1 MHEFRSNLYT
11 ALQSYSQ
18 QCMHVKSD
26 FNSRTTKRFYWLLWG
41 LSSSLNSRYCF
52 NLYVNEF
59 GNTKV
64 RQLFSS
70 IEILFICSHL
80 ERFIESYLT
89 LDTRY
94 LKSIL
99 HFVSYYGLITQF
111 LQNIH
116 FAYNVNHNYYNI
128 IQKHHFHQV
137 VVLIYL

>member
-18 QCMHVKSD
+18 QWMHVTSD
-26 FNSRTTKRFYWLLWG
+26 FNSRITTKRFYWLQWG
-41 LSSSLNSRYCF
+41 LSSSLNSRYWF
-52 NLYVNEF
+52 NLYLNEF
-59 GNTKV
+59 GNTKG
-64 RQLFSS
+64 RQLF
-70 IEILFICSHL
+70 FFNRNPFYSHL

-99 HFVSYYGLITQF
+99 HFISYYELITQF
-111 LQNIH
+111 LQNIL